1 MAKLVADYEYT
12 DAELLA
18 LWRDAYAKISVGG
31 QEVTLRGRT
40 FRAADLPHIQQQIS
54 WLEGR
59 IGSEESGLTLI
70 DLRFTRPS

>member
-1 MAKLVADYEYT
+1 MAKLVAENEYT

-18 LWRDAYAKISVGG
+18 LWREAYAKLSIGG
-31 QEVTLRGRT
+31 QEVTIRGRT
-40 FRAADLPHIQQQIS
+40 FRAADLPHIRDQIT
-54 WLEGR
+54 WLESR